1 MVKRYLTAAD
11 FFHRNVVLNG
21 PGTQAVIAVDADQ
34 IQVTGATSSSG
45 EAWESDIGEFLMA
58 AQQNG
63 HKVQN

>member
-1 MVKRYLTAAD
+1 MSGGRFSGAGEETTGSS
-11 FFHRNVVLNG
+11 VVMLA
-21 PGTQAVIAVDADQ
+21 PEM
-34 IQVTGATSSSG
+34 GATSSSG